1 MNSLIVLAQAGAHS
15 TADEFV
21 RLDPYGFGMA
31 LIAMIVVVAVLAFTA
46 SIFQNIDNLIIY
58 ALKISSKR
66 SKKSAEPENKTST
79 SGEEAAAIAL
89 ALHMYISD
97 QHDSESLRLT
107 LNRISR
113 TYSPWSSKIY
123 GIMNNLT
130 KSSNVN
136 LK

>member
-1 MNSLIVLAQAGAHS
+1 MNSLLILAQAGAHP

-31 LIAMIVVVAVLAFTA
+31 LLAMLVVILVLAFTA
-46 SIFQNIDNLIIY
+46 TIFQNIDNLIQFT
-58 ALKISSKR
+58 LKVSSKR
-66 SKKSAEPENKTST
+66 RKESEAPEKKPST

-89 ALHMYISD
+89 ALHMYISE
-97 QHDSESLRLT
+97 QHDSESMRLT

-123 GIMNNLT
+123 GIMNTLT
-130 KSSNVN
+130 KSSSVN

>member
-1 MNSLIVLAQAGAHS
+1 MNSLIVLAQVGAHS

-31 LIAMIVVVAVLAFTA
+31 LMAMLVVIAVLAFTA
-46 SIFQNIDNLIIY
+46 TIFQNIDNLILF

-66 SKKSAEPENKTST
+66 KKKTAEPEIITST